1 MHSKKLK
8 CALIILSIAT
18 HPSPGLMFRRCFVV
32 DRKRNDERRIWGETT
47 PTEIEQN
54 DLYSPQAIYLFRPL
68 KIFLF
73 TKLYDFKISK
83 N

>member
-1 MHSKKLK
+1 M
-8 CALIILSIAT
+8 C
-18 HPSPGLMFRRCFVV
+18 RRSFVV
-32 DRKRNDERRIWGETT
+32 ARKRKDERRIWGETT
-47 PTEIEQN
+47 PTEIEHN
-54 DLYSPQAIYLFRPL
+54 DLYSPQAIYLSRPL